1 MKIQVTKNTIFA
13 FQMNIKS
20 FSFFAV
26 LLLFGQ
32 LTAQNSRDTS
42 TNKEVVIGLKYQPIL
57 IDAYKIESVPVIN
70 KPTPQTPNYTYQI
83 PSKQVETP
91 KIVNPIPAA
100 DFFKKESFDY
110 PSSYVKLGYGNYK
123 TPLAELYFNNKK
135 DEKYSYGAHY
145 KFLQTNS
152 HLNKGFADFTDHNAK
167 AYLRTYSRV
176 GELGMELSYKQ
187 NDYNFFGFND
197 TLELTRNDLKRRVR
211 NFDALAYFNSTPNS
225 KDKVKH
231 RSSFNFNQFQIDQ
244 VRETNY
250 ALKSNIYSSISNF
263 NDLQNGVLSAQIG
276 FNYMTTK
283 LDTNTTF
290 KRLFIQVDPRF
301 DFVYE
306 DLKFSVGFNSTI
318 FFNGNDTAQPFIN
331 PVIKVTYPLIKDVA
345 NIYGGIDGRYHQ
357 QSVRNLI
364 NTNPFVDRYDLTNT
378 FDNVKLY
385 AGITAKVGSSADALF
400 EINYAD
406 ISNMPL
412 YITRYDSVPRLNSFT
427 TIFRQVNMVKFSGAF
442 NYSFSEK
449 FRIGVLG
456 NFYNYTVNREAA
468 AWQLPDV
475 DAKVNLKMN
484 IKNKIYPHLDFVAMG
499 AQQQRTGLSEATK
512 SFNKIDAFYDISAG
526 IDFKFKK
533 KISLFV
539 QANNIMSTRYQ
550 RWYNYQVLGFNL
562 IGGLTMLF

>member
-1 MKIQVTKNTIFA
+1 LKIQATKNTIFV
-13 FQMNIKS
+13 FLMNIKS

-32 LTAQNSRDTS
+32 LTAQNSKDTS
-42 TNKEVVIGLKYQPIL
+42 TNRVMVIGLKYQPIL

-100 DFFKKESFDY
+100 DFFKKETFEY

-176 GELGMELSYKQ
+176 GELGMELSFNQ

-197 TLELTRNDLKRRVR
+197 TLDLTRNDLKRRIK

-225 KDKVKH
+225 KNKVKH

-244 VRETNY
+244 VSETNY
-250 ALKSNIYSSISNF
+250 AVKSNIYSSISNF
-263 NDLQNGVLSAQIG
+263 NDLQNGVLSAQLG
-276 FNYMTTK
+276 LNYMTTK
-283 LDTNTTF
+283 LDTSTTF

-345 NIYGGIDGRYHQ
+345 NLFGGIDGRYHQ

-364 NTNPFVDRYDLTNT
+364 NTNPFVNRYDLTNT
-378 FDNVKLY
+378 FDNVRLY
-385 AGITAKVGSSADALF
+385 AGISAKVGSSADALF
-400 EINYAD
+400 EINYTD

-412 YITRYDSVPRLNSFT
+412 FVTRYDSVPRLNAFT
-427 TIFRQVNMVKFSGAF
+427 TIFRQVNIVKFSGAF

-456 NFYNYTVNREAA
+456 NFYNYSVNREAA
-468 AWQLPDV
+468 AWQMPDV

-499 AQQQRTGLSEATK
+499 SQQQRTGLTEATK
-512 SFNKIDAFYDISAG
+512 SISKIDAFYDLSAG

>member
-1 MKIQVTKNTIFA
+1 
-13 FQMNIKS
+13 MNIKS

-32 LTAQNSRDTS
+32 LTAQNSKDTS
-42 TNKEVVIGLKYQPIL
+42 TNRVMVIGLKYQPIL

-70 KPTPQTPNYTYQI
+70 KPTPQSPNYTYQI

-100 DFFKKESFDY
+100 DFFKKETFEY

-176 GELGMELSYKQ
+176 GELGMELSFNQ

-197 TLELTRNDLKRRVR
+197 TLDLTRNDLKRRIK

-225 KDKVKH
+225 KNKVKH

-244 VRETNY
+244 VSETNY
-250 ALKSNIYSSISNF
+250 AVKSNIYSSISNF
-263 NDLQNGVLSAQIG
+263 NDLQNGVLSAQLG
-276 FNYMTTK
+276 LNYMTTK
-283 LDTNTTF
+283 LDTSNTF

-301 DFVYE
+301 DFVYD

-331 PVIKVTYPLIKDVA
+331 PVIKVTYLLIKDVA
-345 NIYGGIDGRYHQ
+345 NLFGGIDGRYHQ

-364 NTNPFVDRYDLTNT
+364 NTNPFVNRYDLTNT
-378 FDNVKLY
+378 FDNVRLY
-385 AGITAKVGSSADALF
+385 AGISAKVGSSADALF
-400 EINYAD
+400 EINYTD

-412 YITRYDSVPRLNSFT
+412 FVTRYDSVPRLNAFT
-427 TIFRQVNMVKFSGAF
+427 TIFRQVNIVKFSGAF

-456 NFYNYTVNREAA
+456 NFYNYSVNREAA
-468 AWQLPDV
+468 AWQMPDV

-499 AQQQRTGLSEATK
+499 SQQQRTGLTEATK
-512 SFNKIDAFYDISAG
+512 TDSKIDAFYDLSAG

>member
-1 MKIQVTKNTIFA
+1 MKIQATKNTIFV

-32 LTAQNSRDTS
+32 LTAQNSKDTS
-42 TNKEVVIGLKYQPIL
+42 TNRVMVIGLKYQPIL

-70 KPTPQTPNYTYQI
+70 KPTPQSPNYTYQI

-100 DFFKKESFDY
+100 DFFKKETFEY

-176 GELGMELSYKQ
+176 GELGMELSFNQ

-197 TLELTRNDLKRRVR
+197 TLDLTRNDLKRRIK

-225 KDKVKH
+225 KNKVKH

-244 VRETNY
+244 VSETNY
-250 ALKSNIYSSISNF
+250 AVKSNIYSSISNF
-263 NDLQNGVLSAQIG
+263 NDLQNGVLSAQLG
-276 FNYMTTK
+276 LNYMTTK
-283 LDTNTTF
+283 LDTSTTF

-301 DFVYE
+301 DFVYD

-345 NIYGGIDGRYHQ
+345 NLFGGIDGRYHQ
-357 QSVRNLI
+357 QSVRNLV
-364 NTNPFVDRYDLTNT
+364 NTNPFVNRYDLTNT
-378 FDNVKLY
+378 FDNVRLY
-385 AGITAKVGSSADALF
+385 AGISAKVGSSADALF
-400 EINYAD
+400 EINYTD

-412 YITRYDSVPRLNSFT
+412 FVTRYDSVPRLNAFT
-427 TIFRQVNMVKFSGAF
+427 TIFRQVNIVKFSGAF

-456 NFYNYTVNREAA
+456 NFYNYSVNREAA
-468 AWQLPDV
+468 AWQMPDV

-499 AQQQRTGLSEATK
+499 SQQQRTGLTEATK
-512 SFNKIDAFYDISAG
+512 TDSKIDAFYDLSAG

>member
-1 MKIQVTKNTIFA
+1 
-13 FQMNIKS
+13 
-20 FSFFAV
+20 
-26 LLLFGQ
+26 
-32 LTAQNSRDTS
+32 
-42 TNKEVVIGLKYQPIL
+42 
-57 IDAYKIESVPVIN
+57 
-70 KPTPQTPNYTYQI
+70 
-83 PSKQVETP
+83 VETP

-100 DFFKKESFDY
+100 DFFKKETFEY

-176 GELGMELSYKQ
+176 GELGMELSFNQ

-197 TLELTRNDLKRRVR
+197 TLDLTRNDLKRRIK

-225 KDKVKH
+225 KNKVKH

-244 VRETNY
+244 VSETNY
-250 ALKSNIYSSISNF
+250 AVKSNIYSSISNF
-263 NDLQNGVLSAQIG
+263 NDLQNGVLSAQLG
-276 FNYMTTK
+276 LNYMITK

-301 DFVYE
+301 DFVYD

-345 NIYGGIDGRYHQ
+345 NLFGGIDGRYHQ

-364 NTNPFVDRYDLTNT
+364 NTNPFVNRYDLTNT
-378 FDNVKLY
+378 FDNVRLY
-385 AGITAKVGSSADALF
+385 AGISAKVGSSADALF
-400 EINYAD
+400 EINYTD

-412 YITRYDSVPRLNSFT
+412 FVTRYDSVPRLNAFT
-427 TIFRQVNMVKFSGAF
+427 TIFRQVNIVKFSGAF

-456 NFYNYTVNREAA
+456 NFYNYSVNREDA
-468 AWQLPDV
+468 AWQMPDV

-499 AQQQRTGLSEATK
+499 SQQQRTGLTEATK
-512 SFNKIDAFYDISAG
+512 SISKIDAFYDLSAG

>member
-1 MKIQVTKNTIFA
+1 
-13 FQMNIKS
+13 MNIKS

-32 LTAQNSRDTS
+32 LTAQNSKDTS
-42 TNKEVVIGLKYQPIL
+42 TNRVMVIGLKYQPIL

-70 KPTPQTPNYTYQI
+70 KPTPQSPNYTYQI

-100 DFFKKESFDY
+100 DFFKKETFEY

-176 GELGMELSYKQ
+176 GELGMELSFNQ

-197 TLELTRNDLKRRVR
+197 TLDLTRNDLKRRIK

-225 KDKVKH
+225 KNKVKH

-244 VRETNY
+244 VSETNY
-250 ALKSNIYSSISNF
+250 AVKSNIYSSISNF
-263 NDLQNGVLSAQIG
+263 NDLQNGVLSAQLG
-276 FNYMTTK
+276 LNYMTTK
-283 LDTNTTF
+283 LDTSNTF

-301 DFVYE
+301 DFVYD

-345 NIYGGIDGRYHQ
+345 NLFGGIDGRYHQ

-364 NTNPFVDRYDLTNT
+364 NTNPFVNRYDLTNT
-378 FDNVKLY
+378 FDNVRLY
-385 AGITAKVGSSADALF
+385 AGISAKVGSSADALF
-400 EINYAD
+400 EINYTD

-412 YITRYDSVPRLNSFT
+412 FVTRYDSVPRLNAFT
-427 TIFRQVNMVKFSGAF
+427 TIFRQVNIVKFSGAF

-456 NFYNYTVNREAA
+456 NFYNYSVNREAA
-468 AWQLPDV
+468 AWQMPDV

-499 AQQQRTGLSEATK
+499 SQQQRTGLTEATK
-512 SFNKIDAFYDISAG
+512 TDSKIDAFYDLSAG

>member
-1 MKIQVTKNTIFA
+1 
-13 FQMNIKS
+13 MNIKS

-32 LTAQNSRDTS
+32 LTAQNSTDTS
-42 TNKEVVIGLKYQPIL
+42 TNRVMVIGLKYQPIL

-70 KPTPQTPNYTYQI
+70 KPTPQSPNYTYQI

-100 DFFKKESFDY
+100 DFFKKETFEY

-176 GELGMELSYKQ
+176 GELGMELSFNQ

-197 TLELTRNDLKRRVR
+197 TLDLTRNDLKRRIK

-225 KDKVKH
+225 KNKVKH

-244 VRETNY
+244 VSETNY
-250 ALKSNIYSSISNF
+250 AVKSNIYSSISNF
-263 NDLQNGVLSAQIG
+263 NDLQNGVLSAQLG
-276 FNYMTTK
+276 LNYMTTK
-283 LDTNTTF
+283 LDTSNTF

-301 DFVYE
+301 DFVYD

-345 NIYGGIDGRYHQ
+345 NLFGGIDGRYHQ

-364 NTNPFVDRYDLTNT
+364 NTNPFVNRYDLTNT
-378 FDNVKLY
+378 FDNVRLY
-385 AGITAKVGSSADALF
+385 AGISAKVGSSADALF
-400 EINYAD
+400 EINYTD

-412 YITRYDSVPRLNSFT
+412 FVTRYDSVPRLNAFT
-427 TIFRQVNMVKFSGAF
+427 TIFRQVNIVKFSGAF

-456 NFYNYTVNREAA
+456 NFYNYSVNREAA
-468 AWQLPDV
+468 AWQMPDV

-499 AQQQRTGLSEATK
+499 SQQQRTGLTEATK
-512 SFNKIDAFYDISAG
+512 TDSKIDAFYDLSAG

>member
-1 MKIQVTKNTIFA
+1 LKIQAAKNTIFV

-26 LLLFGQ
+26 LFLFGQ
-32 LTAQNSRDTS
+32 LNAQNSKDTS
-42 TNKEVVIGLKYQPIL
+42 TNRVMVIGLKYQPIL
-57 IDAYKIESVPVIN
+57 IEAYKIESVPVIN
-70 KPTPQTPNYTYQI
+70 KPTPQSPNYTYQI

-91 KIVNPIPAA
+91 KIVNPMPAA
-100 DFFKKESFDY
+100 DFFKKETFEY

-167 AYLRTYSRV
+167 AYLRTYSRA
-176 GELGMELSYKQ
+176 GELGMELSFNQY
-187 NDYNFFGFND
+187 DYNFFGFND
-197 TLELTRNDLKRRVR
+197 TLDLTRNDLKRRIK

-225 KDKVKH
+225 KNKIKH

-244 VRETNY
+244 VSEANY
-250 ALKSNIYSSISNF
+250 AVKSKIYSSISNF
-263 NDLQNGVLSAQIG
+263 NDLQNVVLSAQLG
-276 FNYMTTK
+276 LNYMITK

-301 DFVYE
+301 DFVYD

-345 NIYGGIDGRYHQ
+345 NLFGGIDGRYHQ
-357 QSVRNLI
+357 QSARNLI
-364 NTNPFVDRYDLTNT
+364 NTNPFVNRYDLTNT
-378 FDNVKLY
+378 FDNVRLY
-385 AGITAKVGSSADALF
+385 AGISAKVGSSADALF
-400 EINYAD
+400 EINYTD

-412 YITRYDSVPRLNSFT
+412 FVTRYDSVPRLNAFT
-427 TIFRQVNMVKFSGAF
+427 TIFRQVNVVKFSGAF

-456 NFYNYTVNREAA
+456 NFYNYSVNREAA
-468 AWQLPDV
+468 AWQMPDV

-499 AQQQRTGLSEATK
+499 AQQQRTGLTEATK
-512 SFNKIDAFYDISAG
+512 SFSKIDAFYDLSAG